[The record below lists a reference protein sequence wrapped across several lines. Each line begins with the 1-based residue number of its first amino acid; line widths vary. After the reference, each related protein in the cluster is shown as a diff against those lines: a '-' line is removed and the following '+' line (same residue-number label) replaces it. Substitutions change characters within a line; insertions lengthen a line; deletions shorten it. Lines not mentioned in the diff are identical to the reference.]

1 MADRLNRHFLT
12 WCSVA
17 AAILFCLGVALELNG
32 SSVGVWHQL
41 LKEPGPIRGL
51 IFSAPRT
58 IRVDEWGVWT
68 PSALS
73 QARQKPPFPIE
84 NPNLGAGRSPLLMN
98 VPVKHY
104 TTCFRPQFYG
114 FFIFDFTRGFS
125 FYWCAKFFGLLV
137 AAGWALRQL
146 GVRSRLLIIFGAIW
160 VLFSSYVQWWFSSPA
175 ALPEMLASWFVCLGC
190 ARTFFN
196 NHHWGKTAAAL
207 AGFSFFGVNFAL
219 CVYPPYQIPL
229 TLLLI
234 AIVLG
239 FWRETREQLPP
250 VSTIRG
256 FGLFFAGLVGIAIVL
271 LPFWFDVKS
280 TLDLVAHTSY
290 PGARRSHG
298 GDLSFFKLFSGL
310 LNFFESE
317 ESHPAVYDNICEA
330 SNFYPLWL
338 ASAFLILGARF
349 AAGKRVTQILLS
361 LLIFLVA
368 LSIYCVLPL
377 PEWLLHSTFL
387 NYATERRSLL
397 ALGVA
402 NILFCCLFLDR
413 YRSAIVSRRTAI
425 IGATALWTGAVVLL
439 WSARST
445 NAAYFS
451 EPWHW
456 AAPLSIA
463 GIVLVLIFWESLRHR
478 WFPIAFGLLL
488 VLSNAPINPLMRG
501 LSPLVDSTAFHEI
514 DRIRDSDPGGG
525 WIVYHTRYFA
535 QLVKATGAA
544 IFNGTKIVPDLE
556 LLRRIDPSAESV
568 YNRYANIGC
577 EFPKST
583 GETRAVLVY
592 PDYYIWLLPPDLQ
605 LLRQSGYRYIL
616 IPNQWPDAETHGFA
630 LMEKLLP
637 GELWI
642 YRQKQ

>member
-1 MADRLNRHFLT
+1 MADRLNRQFLT
-12 WCSVA
+12 WCSAA

-41 LKEPGPIRGL
+41 LKEPGAIRGL
-51 IFSAPRT
+51 IFSTPRT

-73 QARQKPPFPIE
+73 QARQNPPFPIE
-84 NPNLGAGRSPLLMN
+84 NANLGAGRSPLLMN

-104 TTCFRPQFYG
+104 TTFFRPQFYG

-175 ALPEMLASWFVCLGC
+175 GLPEMLASWFVCLGC

-196 NHHWGKTAAAL
+196 GRHWGKTLAAVA
-207 AGFSFFGVNFAL
+207 AFIFFGVNFAL

-229 TLLLI
+229 TLLLV
-234 AIVLG
+234 AVVVGL
-239 FWRETREQLPP
+239 WRETREQTPR

-256 FGLFFAGLVGIAIVL
+256 FGLLFVGLAGIAVVL
-271 LPFWFDVKS
+271 LPYWFDVRS

-298 GDLSFFKLFSGL
+298 GDLSLFKLFSGL
-310 LNFFESE
+310 LNIFESE

-330 SNFYPLWL
+330 SNFYPLWV
-338 ASAFLILGARF
+338 AAAFLVLAARFGAR
-349 AAGKRVTQILLS
+349 KRIGQLLLS
-361 LLIFLVA
+361 LLIFLIA

-397 ALGVA
+397 ALGIA

-413 YRSAIVSRRTAI
+413 YRGAIISRRTGISGAI
-425 IGATALWTGAVVLL
+425 VLFTGVAVLL

-451 EPWHW
+451 ESWHW

-463 GIVLVLIFWESLRHR
+463 AIVLVLIFWESLRHR

-488 VLSNAPINPLMRG
+488 VASNAPINPLMRG
-501 LSPLVDSTAFHEI
+501 LSPLVDSAAFHEI
-514 DRIRDSDPGGG
+514 DRIRASDPGGG
-525 WIVYHTRYFA
+525 WMVYHTRYFA

-556 LLRRIDPSAESV
+556 LLRRIDPGAEAV

-577 EFPKST
+577 EFPKRA
-583 GETRAVLVY
+583 GEMHAVLIY
-592 PDYYIWLLPPDLQ
+592 PDYYIWFLPPDLP
-605 LLRQSGYRYIL
+605 LLREAGYRYIL
-616 IPNQWPDAETHGFA
+616 VPNEWPDAENHGFA
-630 LMEKLLP
+630 MLEELLP

-642 YRQKQ
+642 YRQNQ

>member
-1 MADRLNRHFLT
+1 MADRLNRQFLT

-17 AAILFCLGVALELNG
+17 AAILFCLGVTLELNG
-32 SSVGVWHQL
+32 SSFGVWHKL

-73 QARQKPPFPIE
+73 QARQRPPFPIE
-84 NPNLGAGRSPLLMN
+84 NANLGAGRSPLLMN

-104 TTCFRPQFYG
+104 TTFFRPQLYG
-114 FFIFDFTRGFS
+114 FFIFDFARGFS
-125 FYWCAKFFGLLV
+125 FYWCAKFFGLLF

-146 GVRSRLLIIFGAIW
+146 GIRSRLLVIFGAIW

-196 NHHWGKTAAAL
+196 DRHFGKTAAAL
-207 AGFSFFGVNFAL
+207 AGFIFFGVNFAL
-219 CVYPPYQIPL
+219 CLYPPYQIPL

-234 AIVLG
+234 AILLG
-239 FWRETREQLPP
+239 FWRETRQQLPP

-256 FGLFFAGLVGIAIVL
+256 FGLFFAGLAGIAVVL

-298 GDLSFFKLFSGL
+298 GDLSLFKLFSGL

-338 ASAFLILGARF
+338 AAAFLILAARFGAR
-349 AAGKRVTQILLS
+349 KRITQLLLS
-361 LLIFLVA
+361 LLIFLIA

-377 PEWLLHSTFL
+377 PEWLLRSTFL
-387 NYATERRSLL
+387 SYATERRSLL
-397 ALGVA
+397 ALGIA

-413 YRSAIVSRRTAI
+413 YRGAIVSKRTAI
-425 IGATALWTGAVVLL
+425 TGAIILWMGAVVLL
-439 WSARST
+439 WSAQST
-445 NAAYFS
+445 NTAYFS

-456 AAPLSIA
+456 AAPLGIA
-463 GIVLVLIFWESLRHR
+463 AIVLVLIFSESLRHR
-478 WFPIAFGLLL
+478 WFPIAFGVLL
-488 VLSNAPINPLMRG
+488 VLSNAQINPLMRG
-501 LSPLVDSTAFHEI
+501 LSPLVDSAAFREI
-514 DRIRDSDPGGG
+514 DRIRNSDPSGG

-535 QLVKATGAA
+535 QLVKATGAT
-544 IFNGTKIVPDLE
+544 IFNGTKIVPDLK
-556 LLRRIDPSAESV
+556 LLHQLDPGGESV

-577 EFPKST
+577 EFPKSFA
-583 GETRAVLVY
+583 EMPSVLVY
-592 PDYYIWLLPPDLQ
+592 PDYYILHLAPDLP
-605 LLRQSGYRYIL
+605 LLKQSGYRYIL
-616 IPNQWPDAETHGFA
+616 IPNEWSGAADHGFA
-630 LMEKLLP
+630 LVEEVLP

-642 YRQKQ
+642 YQRKQ